1 MYRRKLITAL
11 AVGASCAGLIPAAM
25 AGATAPPGS
34 ASVSGY
40 CAAHVALEAAFNGE
54 DPSAIGPAVEAAQAV
69 VPDEIAGTL
78 ADVLANAPT
87 DGPPT
92 QAFIESYSQLL
103 QWVSDNCGFQ
113 TLDVVATNYAYGGI
127 ADGDQVPA
135 GVTVIRLDNQ
145 ADEYH
150 EIILF
155 RRNEG
160 TTETL
165 DELMALPEDQIGAKL
180 TSVGGGFAAPGT
192 VGGTVVDLTPGDY
205 IALCFIPKGTT
216 QEAMDQ
222 MAAAGSAPTGSA
234 PTGSEGPPHFT
245 LGMHVEFTVV
255 EDGAA
260 TAGSGSMTMT
270 SMDMAPATTAG

>member
-1 MYRRKLITAL
+1 M
-11 AVGASCAGLIPAAM
+11 P
-25 AGATAPPGS
+25 
-34 ASVSGY
+34 
-40 CAAHVALEAAFNGE
+40 E
-54 DPSAIGPAVEAAQAV
+54 
-69 VPDEIAGTL
+69 EIAGTL

-87 DGPPT
+87 DGPPS

-103 QWVSDNCGFQ
+103 QWVTDNCGFQ
-113 TLDVVATNYAYGGI
+113 TLDIVATNYAYGGI
-127 ADGDQVPA
+127 ADGDQIPA

-160 TTETL
+160 TTESL
-165 DELMALPEDQIGAKL
+165 DELMALPEDQLGAKL
-180 TSVGGGFAAPGT
+180 TPAGGGFAAPGT
-192 VGGTVVDLTPGDY
+192 VGGTVADLTPGDY
-205 IALCFIPKGTT
+205 IAVCFIPKGTT

-222 MAAAGSAPTGSA
+222 MAAGGSAPEASA

-255 EDGAA
+255 EGGAA
-260 TAGSGSMTMT
+260 TTGSDAMTMT
-270 SMDMAPATTAG
+270 SMDMTPATTG